1 MPMAKSCNVK
11 SDPRNAPARIYQQPF
26 SKEIDMLPTII
37 LAATFGLFAATSLQ
51 AGVQIRFIE
60 GAPKDRFV
68 LTNVGTC
75 EVEASTLKIDLSQS
89 TGRLIFDVAENG
101 AGVEVYQPLEFV
113 EGVDALRQLPLVVDG
128 QNTIELEITSLAIG
142 DKLAFTIDVDDTIG
156 QREITVTGSEIEGA
170 TVSFADADET
180 NTATFTSEALVNV
193 TTKDC

>member
-1 MPMAKSCNVK
+1 
-11 SDPRNAPARIYQQPF
+11 
-26 SKEIDMLPTII
+26 MLPKSI
-37 LAATFGLFAATSLQ
+37 LAAILGSLAATSLQ

-68 LTNVGTC
+68 LTNVGAC

-89 TGRLIFDVAENG
+89 AGRLIFDVAEKG
-101 AGVEVYQPLEFV
+101 AGVEVFQPLEFV
-113 EGVDALRQLPLVVDG
+113 EGADALRQIPAVVDG
-128 QNTIELEITSLAIG
+128 QDSIVLEIASFAAG

-170 TVSFADADET
+170 TVSYTDADKT
-180 NTATFTSEALVNV
+180 STATFSSEALVNL

>member
-1 MPMAKSCNVK
+1 
-11 SDPRNAPARIYQQPF
+11 
-26 SKEIDMLPTII
+26 MLPTII

-89 TGRLIFDVAENG
+89 AGRLIFDVAENG

>member
-1 MPMAKSCNVK
+1 
-11 SDPRNAPARIYQQPF
+11 
-26 SKEIDMLPTII
+26 MLPKSI
-37 LAATFGLFAATSLQ
+37 LAAILGSLAATSLQ

-68 LTNVGTC
+68 LTNVGAC

-89 TGRLIFDVAENG
+89 AGRLIFDVTEKG
-101 AGVEVYQPLEFV
+101 AGVEVFQPLEFV
-113 EGVDALRQLPLVVDG
+113 EGADALRQIPAVVDG
-128 QNTIELEITSLAIG
+128 QDSIELEIASFGAG

-170 TVSFADADET
+170 TVSYTDADKT
-180 NTATFTSEALVNV
+180 STATFSSEALVNV

>member
-1 MPMAKSCNVK
+1 
-11 SDPRNAPARIYQQPF
+11 
-26 SKEIDMLPTII
+26 MLPKSI
-37 LAATFGLFAATSLQ
+37 LAATLGLIAATSLQ

-75 EVEASTLKIDLSQS
+75 LVEASTVKIDLSQS
-89 TGRLIFDVAENG
+89 TGRLIFDVTEKG
-101 AGVEVYQPLEFV
+101 AGVEVFQPLEFV
-113 EGVDALRQLPLVVDG
+113 EGVDALRQIPVVLDG
-128 QNTIELEITSLAIG
+128 QNTIELEIASLAAG

-170 TVSFADADET
+170 TVSYSDADKVS
-180 NTATFTSEALVNV
+180 TATFSSEALVNV

>member
-1 MPMAKSCNVK
+1 
-11 SDPRNAPARIYQQPF
+11 
-26 SKEIDMLPTII
+26 MLPTII

>member
-1 MPMAKSCNVK
+1 
-11 SDPRNAPARIYQQPF
+11 
-26 SKEIDMLPTII
+26 MLPTRII
-37 LAATFGLFAATSLQ
+37 AMCLVLFAATSLQ

-75 EVEASTLKIDLSQS
+75 EIETSTLKIDLSQS
-89 TGRLIFDVAENG
+89 AGRLIFDVTENG
-101 AGVEVYQPLEFV
+101 AGVEVFQPLEFV
-113 EGVDALRQLPLVVDG
+113 EGADALRQIPAVVDG
-128 QNTIELEITSLAIG
+128 QDTIALEIASLAAG

-170 TVSFADADET
+170 TVSYTDAEKT
-180 NTATFTSEALVNV
+180 STATFSSEAFVNV

>member
-1 MPMAKSCNVK
+1 
-11 SDPRNAPARIYQQPF
+11 
-26 SKEIDMLPTII
+26 MLPTRII
-37 LAATFGLFAATSLQ
+37 AVCLVLFVATSLQ

-89 TGRLIFDVAENG
+89 AGRLIFDVTENG
-101 AGVEVYQPLEFV
+101 AGVEVFQPLEFV
-113 EGVDALRQLPLVVDG
+113 EGANALRQIPAVVDG
-128 QNTIELEITSLAIG
+128 QDTIELEIASLAAG

-170 TVSFADADET
+170 TVSYTDANET
-180 NTATFTSEALVNV
+180 RTATFSSEALVKV

>member
-1 MPMAKSCNVK
+1 
-11 SDPRNAPARIYQQPF
+11 
-26 SKEIDMLPTII
+26 MLPTSIF
-37 LAATFGLFAATSLQ
+37 AATIGLFVATSLQ

-89 TGRLIFDVAENG
+89 TGRLIFDVAEKG
-101 AGVEVYQPLEFV
+101 AGVEVFQPLEFV
-113 EGVDALRQLPLVVDG
+113 EGVDALRQIPVVVDG
-128 QNTIELEITSLAIG
+128 QNTIEIEIASLAAG

-170 TVSFADADET
+170 TVSYTDEGET
-180 NTATFTSEALVNV
+180 STTTFSSEAFVNV
-193 TTKDC
+193 TTKGC